1 MKEKS
6 GLKRR
11 GEMKRLVLFI
21 IFLFLAVVSLFI
33 GVEKLP
39 IHINTWSS
47 HELDIFLFSRFPRL
61 ISIIIA
67 GAGISICGMI
77 MQSLTQ
83 NKFVSPTTAGTMD
96 AARLGVLVSL
106 LFFTGSSLFVKM
118 SVAFLFAL
126 AGSFVFMKIL
136 DSISIRDTI
145 LIPLV
150 GLMFGNIL
158 SSIAT
163 FFAVKFDLVQNIS
176 SWLAGDFSM
185 IMKGRYEILYLSIP
199 LFILAYI
206 YANKFTV
213 SGMGETFA
221 SNLGL
226 SYRAVM
232 QIGLVIVSFIT
243 ATVVLTVGMIPF
255 LGLIVPNIISI
266 LKGDHLQKNLMDTAL
281 FGASFLL
288 VCDMIGRVILY
299 PYEVSISLVV
309 GIIGSVIFL
318 ILLFRRKSYA

>member
-1 MKEKS
+1 
-6 GLKRR
+6 
-11 GEMKRLVLFI
+11 MKRLVLFI
-21 IFLFLAVVSLFI
+21 IFLLLAVVSLFI
-33 GVEKLP
+33 GAEKLP

-61 ISIIIA
+61 VSIIIA

-126 AGSFVFMKIL
+126 AGSLVFMKIL

-158 SSIAT
+158 SSIST

-176 SWLAGDFSM
+176 SWLSGDFSM

-199 LFILAYI
+199 LFILAYV

-232 QIGLVIVSFIT
+232 RIGLIIVSFIT

-288 VCDMIGRVILY
+288 VCDMIGRIILY

>member
-1 MKEKS
+1 
-6 GLKRR
+6 
-11 GEMKRLVLFI
+11 MKRLVLFI
-21 IFLFLAVVSLFI
+21 IFLFLAVASLFI

-232 QIGLVIVSFIT
+232 RIGLVIVSFIT